1 MGPSKFEALIDGAF
15 AIALTGWGATP
26 PHKCTDG
33 PVLAGGGPTEFDHVT
48 PAQSQTPIGC
58 RRRPVEP
65 TLKSAIQCIALG
77 ISKAPEAP
85 PSSGDRARRTAF
97 MTAQHRS
104 EKAQATNS

>member
-48 PAQSQTPIGC
+48 PRSL
-58 RRRPVEP
+58 RRRSVVV
-65 TLKSAIQCIALG
+65 G
-77 ISKAPEAP
+77 
-85 PSSGDRARRTAF
+85 G
-97 MTAQHRS
+97 RS
-104 EKAQATNS
+104 NLR

>member
-58 RRRPVEP
+58 RTYAEVSDPV
-65 TLKSAIQCIALG
+65 
-77 ISKAPEAP
+77 
-85 PSSGDRARRTAF
+85 
-97 MTAQHRS
+97 HRS
-104 EKAQATNS
+104 RYFEGS